1 MAREDSVYTRQALRE
16 LGVGPSTLSEAQM
29 RRFDEQGFVVVE
41 DALSPE
47 DCETMRN
54 AFERI
59 FAAENGAGGHE
70 VHVEPGARRI
80 SNVFNKTDAFDKCL
94 WIPEVLAVSARA
106 LGEIKVHGANV
117 RDPMKGYGQQDLHAD
132 VPKRFADDWWVVNAM
147 ILFDDMTLD
156 NGPTRIVPGSQHW
169 APINVPYVN
178 IGDWEPA
185 PLTPEENARV
195 PKDLSAAYP
204 GEVLVEAPAGSAI
217 ICNSSMWHAG
227 TLKKSDS
234 ARRMMHL
241 SYTRRDL
248 PQQLLQL
255 DYLTPELYN
264 RMSPVKRYLL
274 EIEPPKAG
282 DGILRQ
288 PKKDHKSWW
297 N

>member
-1 MAREDSVYTRQALRE
+1 VYTKQALHE
-16 LGVGPSTLSEAQM
+16 LGVTSRTLTEAQT
-29 RRFDEQGFVVVE
+29 RQFDELGYFIVE
-41 DALSPE
+41 NVLSPE
-47 DCETMRN
+47 DCEKMRN
-54 AFERI
+54 EFERI
-59 FAAENGAGGHE
+59 HAAESDKGGHE

-94 WIPEVLAVSARA
+94 WIPEVLAASAHA
-106 LGEIKVHGANV
+106 LGEIKVHGANI
-117 RDPMKGYGQQDLHAD
+117 RDPATGHGNQDLHAD
-132 VPKRFADDWWVVNAM
+132 VPKKFADDWWVVNSM
-147 ILFDDMTLD
+147 IMFDDMTLD
-156 NGPTRIVPGSQHW
+156 NGPTRIVPGSHRW

-185 PLTPEENARV
+185 PLTADEEAPV
-195 PKDLSAAYP
+195 PKDLAASYP

-227 TLKKSDS
+227 TMKKTGRP
-234 ARRMMHL
+234 RRMLHL
-241 SYTRRDL
+241 TYTRRDL

-274 EIEPPKAG
+274 EIEPPKPG
-282 DGILRQ
+282 DGVLRQ
-288 PKKDHKSWW
+288 PKKDHQGWW